1 MPRTALATQTADS
14 DGLTVAFTAANVDGH
29 SIPGGG
35 QTILLVDNASA
46 GAINVTV
53 QTPATQDGLA
63 VAEQVVAVPA
73 GATSAIAGLSSRTF
87 DRPSGA
93 TDPGQVYVDFSAV
106 ASVTVAALAVG

>member
-1 MPRTALATQTADS
+1 MARTALASQTADS

-53 QTPATQDGLA
+53 QTPATQDGLD

-73 GATSAIAGLSSRTF
+73 GEMAAIGGLSSRTF
-87 DRPSGA
+87 DRPTGA
-93 TDPGQVYVDFSAV
+93 ADAGQVWVDFSAV
-106 ASVTVAALAVG
+106 ASVTVAALEVG